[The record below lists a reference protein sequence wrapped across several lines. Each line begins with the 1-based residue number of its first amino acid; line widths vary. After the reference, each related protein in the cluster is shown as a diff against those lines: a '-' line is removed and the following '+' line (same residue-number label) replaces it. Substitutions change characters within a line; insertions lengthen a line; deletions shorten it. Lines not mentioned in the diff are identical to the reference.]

1 MFLQVRFQICCYL
14 WGSTGVGPVNRDIL
28 YFSLLLLVAFVLKHN
43 VNEKNMRNIDVRIHA
58 DLTYPL
64 CGFNEQLRYYFESA
78 NRDFFR
84 PTTKKF
90 DPRKNLDP
98 RKNF

>member
-1 MFLQVRFQICCYL
+1 
-14 WGSTGVGPVNRDIL
+14 
-28 YFSLLLLVAFVLKHN
+28 
-43 VNEKNMRNIDVRIHA
+43 MRNIDVRIHA

-84 PTTKKF
+84 PTTKKI
-90 DPRKNLDP
+90 DPRENLDP
-98 RKNF
+98 SKNF